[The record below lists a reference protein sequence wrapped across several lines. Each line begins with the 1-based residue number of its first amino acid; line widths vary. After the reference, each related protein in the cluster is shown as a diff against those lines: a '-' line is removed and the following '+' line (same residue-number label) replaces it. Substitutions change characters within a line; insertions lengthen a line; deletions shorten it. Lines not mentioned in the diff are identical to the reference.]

1 MPLRLLLPNI
11 VTLLALCLG
20 LTAIRL
26 AMEGS
31 IEWAVSAI
39 AGAAVLDGLDGRI
52 ARALKG
58 TSRFGAELDS
68 LADFV
73 DFGVA
78 PAFVLFVADLHAV
91 KSFGWVAALL
101 FAMACALRLARFNV
115 MLDDPDQPLW
125 RKNFFVGMP
134 APAGAIVGLL
144 PIYLRFAFEL
154 GAPSPGVAVVESLYV
169 LAIALL
175 MASRVPHFSGK
186 SIGRVPR
193 EHLAVFL
200 VGVAAALLLV
210 FVFPMQAL
218 VAVTLAYL
226 ASIPVR
232 DPALP
237 ASSAAATGVSRAG
250 LLKARECEK
259 RVVTCANASEDPT
272 SAAFPFAGNGLG
284 TARASGGRRRC
295 PTREERTVELAAC
308 RARRGGCN
316 PGAAA
321 TYKEPYVERRTAGIS
336 GFVVELLPNATFRVK
351 LENDHE
357 IIAHTAGKMRKN
369 RIRVLAGDKVLV
381 EMTPYDLTKGRITYR
396 FK

>member
-1 MPLRLLLPNI
+1 VNDNSQAPSPLTRNGTEASKRRGFRPVPLRLLLPNI

-20 LTAIRL
+20 LTAIRF
-26 AMEGS
+26 AVDGS
-31 IEWAVSAI
+31 VEWAVSAI

-52 ARALKG
+52 ARALKS

-78 PAFVLFVADLHAV
+78 PAFVLFAADLHAV

-115 MLDDPDQPLW
+115 MLDDPDQPAW

-144 PIYLRFAFEL
+144 PIYLRSALEL
-154 GAPSPGVAVVESLYV
+154 GPPEPRTAFLESLYV

-186 SIGRVPR
+186 SMGRVPR
-193 EHLAVFL
+193 EYLAVFL

-218 VAVTLAYL
+218 VAVSLAYL
-226 ASIPVR
+226 ASIPLAIR
-232 DPALP
+232 
-237 ASSAAATGVSRAG
+237 RY
-250 LLKARECEK
+250 REL
-259 RVVTCANASEDPT
+259 D
-272 SAAFPFAGNGLG
+272 
-284 TARASGGRRRC
+284 
-295 PTREERTVELAAC
+295 
-308 RARRGGCN
+308 RGG
-316 PGAAA
+316 
-321 TYKEPYVERRTAGIS
+321 K
-336 GFVVELLPNATFRVK
+336 
-351 LENDHE
+351 
-357 IIAHTAGKMRKN
+357 
-369 RIRVLAGDKVLV
+369 
-381 EMTPYDLTKGRITYR
+381 
-396 FK
+396 

>member
-1 MPLRLLLPNI
+1 MDAPSPAPETPLPTAQPAPRRGFRPVPMRLLLPNI

-26 AMEGS
+26 AMDGS
-31 IEWAVSAI
+31 IDWAVSAI

-78 PAFVLFVADLHAV
+78 PALVLFVADLHAA
-91 KSFGWVAALL
+91 KSFGWVVTLL

-115 MLDDPDQPLW
+115 MLDDPNQPAW
-125 RKNFFVGMP
+125 RKNFFTGMP

-144 PIYLRFAFEL
+144 PIYIRFALDL
-154 GAPSPGVAVVESLYV
+154 GAVSPRVAVLESLYV

-200 VGVAAALLLV
+200 VGVAAALLLL

-226 ASIPVR
+226 GSIPFSIR
-232 DPALP
+232 RYRILE
-237 ASSAAATGVSRAG
+237 
-250 LLKARECEK
+250 RE
-259 RVVTCANASEDPT
+259 
-272 SAAFPFAGNGLG
+272 
-284 TARASGGRRRC
+284 
-295 PTREERTVELAAC
+295 
-308 RARRGGCN
+308 
-316 PGAAA
+316 
-321 TYKEPYVERRTAGIS
+321 
-336 GFVVELLPNATFRVK
+336 
-351 LENDHE
+351 
-357 IIAHTAGKMRKN
+357 GK
-369 RIRVLAGDKVLV
+369 
-381 EMTPYDLTKGRITYR
+381 
-396 FK
+396 